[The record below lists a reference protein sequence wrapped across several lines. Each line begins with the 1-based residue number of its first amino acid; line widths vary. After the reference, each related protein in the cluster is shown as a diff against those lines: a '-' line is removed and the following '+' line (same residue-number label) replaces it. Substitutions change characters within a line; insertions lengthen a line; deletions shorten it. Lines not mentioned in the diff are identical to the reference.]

1 MTQITTSSGFACE
14 VNEAALDDMELLEL
28 IEALEERESVSAY
41 RKIIDKILP
50 GERQRLYE
58 HVRTED
64 GRVPISAVS
73 AEIADIFRLIK
84 SGKK

>member
-1 MTQITTSSGFACE
+1 MANITTSTGFACE
-14 VNEAALDDMELLEL
+14 VNEASLDDMELLEL

-41 RKIIDKILP
+41 RKIVDKILP
-50 GERQRLYE
+50 GDRQRLYE

-73 AEIADIFRLIK
+73 AEVAEIFQLIK